1 MSFYFTPRRTLIK
14 TKHRY
19 LQLMSI
25 FTASARYNRERGS
38 AGVMQKK
45 SNCDQKRLAFSDEMR
60 FGGKE
65 LHLSTFLPLPNNAQ
79 QILTSQYFS
88 FLSVCYELIYPVQ
101 SLIRAMNA
109 SIFTLTEEVIKMI
122 VVKLQAYHTTKT
134 SDRSEYLLL
143 ILYYSSLNFEMEEIT
158 SRKIS
163 NHMTSPLQKMHM
175 HCDVI
180 SIIIINHRMERSFI

>member
-38 AGVMQKK
+38 AEVMQKK

-65 LHLSTFLPLPNNAQ
+65 LHLSPFPPLSNNAQ

-88 FLSVCYELIYPVQ
+88 FLSTCYELIYPVH

-109 SIFTLTEEVIKMI
+109 SIFTLTGKLINMI
-122 VVKLQAYHTTKT
+122 VVKLQTYQT
-134 SDRSEYLLL
+134 SNQNIASSSYSIPVSSSESKQPQVKKL
-143 ILYYSSLNFEMEEIT
+143 SSHIT
-158 SRKIS
+158 SFSR
-163 NHMTSPLQKMHM
+163 KMHM
-175 HCDVI
+175 HCHIMSI
-180 SIIIINHRMERSFI
+180 SIINHRTE